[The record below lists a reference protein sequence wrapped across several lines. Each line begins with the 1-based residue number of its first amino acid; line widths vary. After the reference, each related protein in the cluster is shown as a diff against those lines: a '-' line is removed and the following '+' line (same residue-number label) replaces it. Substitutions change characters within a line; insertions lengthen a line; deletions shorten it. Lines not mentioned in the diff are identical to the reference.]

1 MALKGL
7 NFCVFK
13 TIIDI
18 IKLNLFCL
26 SILSQQVFQTAKY
39 TILIPLILLFS
50 YSLFFYFGD
59 KFLLFREESSNFK
72 IFQQEYG
79 VLVKKEETVMK
90 PDCLNVAILILY
102 INLNLGDV
110 LRGYEKMLLNILEA
124 EIFAE

>member
-1 MALKGL
+1 
-7 NFCVFK
+7 
-13 TIIDI
+13 
-18 IKLNLFCL
+18 LNLFCL

-90 PDCLNVAILILY
+90 PDCSNVAILILY

-110 LRGYEKMLLNILEA
+110 LRGYEKMLLNNLEA

>member
-18 IKLNLFCL
+18 TKLNLFCP

-90 PDCLNVAILILY
+90 PDCLNVVILILY

>member
-1 MALKGL
+1 
-7 NFCVFK
+7 VFK
-13 TIIDI
+13 TIIGI
-18 IKLNLFCL
+18 TKLNLFCL

-72 IFQQEYG
+72 IFQQEYD

-90 PDCLNVAILILY
+90 PDCSNVVILILY
-102 INLNLGDV
+102 INLNLEDV
-110 LRGYEKMLLNILEA
+110 LRGYEKMLSNILEA